1 MLTLGETQPV
11 WSSALYIYLTTG
23 KSACWIAGRDDLLK
37 AAAIGGMEVAC
48 SEADNT
54 NSVA

>member
-1 MLTLGETQPV
+1 MLGEEQPI
-11 WSSALYIYLTTG
+11 WSSALYNCFTTG
-23 KSACWIAGRDDLLK
+23 KSACWIAGSDDLLK

>member
-1 MLTLGETQPV
+1 MP
-11 WSSALYIYLTTG
+11 ALYIFLTIG
-23 KSACWIAGRDDLLK
+23 KSACWTAGSDDLLK

-48 SEADNT
+48 SEADKT